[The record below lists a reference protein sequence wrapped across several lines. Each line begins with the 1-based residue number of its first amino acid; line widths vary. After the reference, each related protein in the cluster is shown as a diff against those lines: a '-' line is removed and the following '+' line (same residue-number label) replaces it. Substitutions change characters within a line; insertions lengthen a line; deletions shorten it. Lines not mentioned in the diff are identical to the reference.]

1 MAGSHC
7 LQGWRAGPSPP
18 PLEGVDHSPEGDG
31 GNGAPMLLLGLGSVP
46 LDKPLLPLDQFVQR
60 SKGPRWSSA
69 SNPSPK
75 QLLCRRDTRGS
86 QRTRGSQFSGH
97 NVMKPPEMS
106 SILGPVRPGRKR
118 LRPGQPQGGCL
129 RSQRSQASSP
139 AGICAAPPP
148 TPQRVDIHDDPCA
161 RPVAFPG
168 TPTCA
173 CARHGLQP
181 PPATAHPHTGAHRGS
196 DRRVSVA
203 PSRGHLVRIHPA
215 CSSPLTARLCT
226 QGDLGSSPGQK
237 ACSKKAQCSSFRRL
251 GSTRFRRGEPVR
263 DRSTQ
268 GAPSKVARHCLCPE
282 PSQPVPILWLLKPP
296 VVCFRGTT
304 RSGLSSPATRWP
316 PRSR

>member
-31 GNGAPMLLLGLGSVP
+31 GNGAPMPRLGLGSVP

-75 QLLCRRDTRGS
+75 QLRCRRATRGS

-97 NVMKPPEMS
+97 SAMKAPETS

-118 LRPGQPQGGCL
+118 LRRGQPQGGCRGL
-129 RSQRSQASSP
+129 SGARPP
-139 AGICAAPPP
+139 ALQVYAPPPP
-148 TPQRVDIHDDPCA
+148 TPRRVDIHDDPYS

-168 TPTCA
+168 TPTRA
-173 CARHGLQP
+173 CARRGLQP
-181 PPATAHPHTGAHRGS
+181 PPATVHPHAGAHGGP
-196 DRRVSVA
+196 DRRISVA
-203 PSRGHLVRIHPA
+203 PSRGHLVRTRPA
-215 CSSPLTARLCT
+215 RSSPLAARFCT
-226 QGDLGSSPGQK
+226 QGDPGSSPGQK
-237 ACSKKAQCSSFRRL
+237 ARSKKAQCSSFRRL

-282 PSQPVPILWLLKPP
+282 PSQSVPILWLLKPP

>member
-1 MAGSHC
+1 MGGRRVAGSHC

-118 LRPGQPQGGCL
+118 LRRGQPQGGCL

-139 AGICAAPPP
+139 AGIRVAPP
-148 TPQRVDIHDDPCA
+148 H
-161 RPVAFPG
+161 
-168 TPTCA
+168 
-173 CARHGLQP
+173 P
-181 PPATAHPHTGAHRGS
+181 PESGHT
-196 DRRVSVA
+196 
-203 PSRGHLVRIHPA
+203 
-215 CSSPLTARLCT
+215 
-226 QGDLGSSPGQK
+226 
-237 ACSKKAQCSSFRRL
+237 
-251 GSTRFRRGEPVR
+251 
-263 DRSTQ
+263 
-268 GAPSKVARHCLCPE
+268 
-282 PSQPVPILWLLKPP
+282 
-296 VVCFRGTT
+296 
-304 RSGLSSPATRWP
+304 
-316 PRSR
+316 